1 MMMMMMMP
9 RLQKWGSFFLP
20 LKQNLSLSFSRAQN
34 TQPRAREELLPRR
47 EWRPLSDLSL
57 LLLLLRKSAQRA
69 QVLLL
74 SCKNKSC
81 CFSLFCLLGK
91 MKLSLQKNC
100 SYTVSGSCVLFCPL
114 FNSFFLR
121 VRFGSFECFFQ
132 PTRGR
137 KSRSTPNTLF
147 SRLLW
152 ENSLLSLLSIR
163 LGRIIHTITFPYSI
177 FFFFL

>member
-1 MMMMMMMP
+1 MMMMMP

-20 LKQNLSLSFSRAQN
+20 LKQNLSLSLSLEHKTPN
-34 TQPRAREELLPRR
+34 RAREKNFFRDEND
-47 EWRPLSDLSL
+47 DLSL
-57 LLLLLRKSAQRA
+57 T
-69 QVLLL
+69 
-74 SCKNKSC
+74 
-81 CFSLFCLLGK
+81 SLFFFFFFERARREHKFYYSRVRIRVVVFLSSVCLEK
-91 MKLSLQKNC
+91 WSFLSKKTALSQFL
-100 SYTVSGSCVLFCPL
+100 SCVLFCPL

-137 KSRSTPNTLF
+137 KSRSTPNTIF

>member
-100 SYTVSGSCVLFCPL
+100 SFTVSGLVCFFVLFLILSFWEFVLAL
-114 FNSFFLR
+114 FLPAFLNAFFNRREDEKVDRHPTPSSLDCCGKTLFFLFF
-121 VRFGSFECFFQ
+121 RFV
-132 PTRGR
+132 
-137 KSRSTPNTLF
+137 
-147 SRLLW
+147 
-152 ENSLLSLLSIR
+152 
-163 LGRIIHTITFPYSI
+163 
-177 FFFFL
+177 